1 MSYHIM
7 QPPSSLIRNCSPAMA
22 TCDGMYPENC
32 KVVQPSCNL
41 NPSLGAG
48 FVGNASTVG
57 LIRPM

>member
-1 MSYHIM
+1 M